1 MSVENFLQGAVGKV
15 GEFYEW
21 LADRLNDDAARAE
34 VLIDLGLPPT
44 LTVGQPFPPHQ
55 IKGINE
61 YRKTISIET
70 EVSAGHAQDLGKV
83 LGLSSSKAA
92 KLVLPEKKLANLR
105 TYRDAKDPS
114 FDDFKKALDDI
125 KEIFNAVVNF
135 IKALDLNLPSFKA
148 LEITHRLI
156 DILAVDYLRL
166 HSLTTVK
173 GRPLGPLIYWFAQ
186 ALGFLEEPLS
196 ATIPHI
202 VWNRFATIWK
212 GRKDRA
218 WLLDTEEQART
229 LSDNVFIP
237 LAAGL
242 VILEF
247 FGLTS
252 STSREGDGDLST
264 LAIEPLYGWEPAPGS
279 ATPLLDRISER
290 TLSLRFNWMER
301 SPTDPKKA
309 VDKNGTLTLLFVPKI
324 HGGPGLMV
332 SFEFGASINVPL
344 SKDWRF
350 KVTPTVTAADLFFH
364 LNDFSKSSVGGP
376 GQPSIKL
383 GFEGGSAEAPLYRIG
398 KEDGSHLQF
407 GRFETEFELSPSVA
421 GVRALSR
428 ESELALILDKS
439 GNGFL
444 SQILPGEK
452 KIPLNLGLGWST
464 ERGFFLEG
472 GKGNVLKQTNPP
484 APSSS
489 PRFVERSGALRS
501 RDVDIDAESDADLN
515 RITPVGKTFGPVR
528 IQFLSLGLSPQT
540 DNGKAK
546 LTLAA
551 TVAVDVTLGPVT
563 ASFDKMGLLVSA
575 DFSKPDANLTFFDL
589 DFGFQPPKAIGL
601 DIDGKVVHGGGFL
614 DLDREH
620 DQYAGALHLEIEGF
634 ASLSAL
640 GLLNTKIPGG
650 GFSLLVIITADD
662 FKPIPIGFGFM
673 LTKIGGLLGIH
684 RTVNE
689 DAVQAGVRANTL
701 NAVLAPKDLIRNA
714 PQYLS
719 VIRGFFPVA
728 KDHYLFGVIAQITWG
743 SPPLITINLAMIVE
757 LGVRTRFLIM
767 GQVVAVLPKKDLDL
781 VRLQMNIFGG
791 VDFDQKRAFLD
802 AVLFDSRLVDRFVI
816 TGEMRMRLSWGNQPF
831 FALSVGGLHPAF
843 VPPPGLE
850 RMQRAAIVFADSDN
864 LKIRC
869 DSYFAI
875 TSNTVQFGAH
885 AELFAKKSKFSISGQ
900 AGYDVLIQFD
910 PFHFVASLYAS
921 LQLKAGST
929 NLFKVSFAGELSG
942 PRPLNVKGKATFE
955 IWWVDFTVS
964 FNVTLVS
971 GEKPQLPAPVDVGA
985 LLRTALAD
993 PASWNAVLP
1002 GTSERLVSFRERP
1015 DGAVRIHPLSTLTV
1029 KQSVVPL
1036 NTPIAR
1042 FGNSRLVGGTQEYR
1056 IQQIRVGGATVTPA
1070 AKDLVRDHFAPAQF
1084 RDLTDDQKL
1093 SSPSFESLPAGVRVG
1108 GEAVDCGTPVSA
1120 PADFEDIVI
1129 PSPPEVPRATTTLQ
1143 FTVAN
1148 RFSEWSAVGM
1158 SDASRLGAIRYHAA
1172 TIPSKSVPKA
1182 FTVKSKVD
1190 LSDLAGATTFA
1201 SRLEAAD
1208 ALKKLNKADAANFQI
1223 VGKR

>member
-1 MSVENFLQGAVGKV
+1 MSAENFLQSVVGKV

-44 LTVGQPFPPHQ
+44 ITVGQTLPQHQ
-55 IKGINE
+55 IKGINA

-92 KLVLPEKKLANLR
+92 KLVLPEKHLANIR
-105 TYRDAKDPS
+105 AYRDAKDPS
-114 FDDFKKALDDI
+114 FDDFKKALGDI
-125 KEIFNAVVNF
+125 KEVFTTLTNF
-135 IKALDLNLPSFKA
+135 VKALDVEGIHNIPELV
-148 LEITHRLI
+148 HRLI
-156 DILAVDYLRL
+156 DILMVDYLRL
-166 HSLTTVK
+166 HFV
-173 GRPLGPLIYWFAQ
+173 PYGPLIYWSAQ
-186 ALGFLEEPLS
+186 PLGFLREPLT
-196 ATIPHI
+196 ATIPHM
-202 VWNRFATIWK
+202 VWNRFVTIFK
-212 GRKDRA
+212 GRGY
-218 WLLDTEEQART
+218 LLDDEKQART
-229 LSDNVFIP
+229 FSDNVFIP

-247 FGLTS
+247 NGLTS
-252 STSREGDGDLST
+252 STSRKDDGDLST

-279 ATPLLDRISER
+279 ATPLLDKISER
-290 TLSLRFNWMER
+290 TLSLRFNWKER
-301 SPTDPKKA
+301 SPTDTKKA
-309 VDKNGTLTLLFVPKI
+309 IDKNGTLTLLFVPKI

-332 SFEFGASINVPL
+332 SFEFGASINIAL
-344 SKDWRF
+344 NKDWRF
-350 KVTPTVTAADLFFH
+350 KVTPSVPAANFFFH
-364 LNDFSKSSVGGP
+364 LEEFSKSSVGGP
-376 GQPSIKL
+376 GQPSLKF
-383 GFEGGSAEAPLYRIG
+383 GFEGGSAEAPLYRLG

-407 GRFETEFELSPSVA
+407 GKFEAEFEWSPAVA
-421 GVRALSR
+421 GVRAISR
-428 ESELALILDKS
+428 ESELVLNLDKS

-464 ERGFFLEG
+464 ERGLFLEG
-472 GKGNVLKQTNPP
+472 GKGNVIKQTNPSP
-484 APSSS
+484 PPSPS
-489 PRFVERSGALRS
+489 PRLVAGSRALGS
-501 RDVDIDAESDADLN
+501 RDVDAGNDNDADLN

-528 IQFLSLGLSPQT
+528 IQFLSLGLSPQSE
-540 DNGKAK
+540 NGNAK

-551 TVAVDVTLGPVT
+551 TLAADVQLGPVT
-563 ASFDKMGLLVSA
+563 ASFDKMGFAVSA
-575 DFSKPDANLTFFDL
+575 DFAKPDANLTFFDL
-589 DFGFQPPKAIGL
+589 DLSFQPPKAIGL
-601 DIDGKVVHGGGFL
+601 DIDAKVVHGGGFL

-620 DQYAGALHLEIEGF
+620 SQYAGALHLEIEGF

-640 GLLNTKIPGG
+640 GLLNTNIPGG
-650 GFSLLVIITADD
+650 GFSLLVIITADG

-673 LTKIGGLLGIH
+673 LTGIGGLLGIH

-719 VIRGFFPVA
+719 VIRNFFPVA
-728 KDHYLFGVIAQITWG
+728 RDHYLFGLVAQITWG
-743 SPPLITINLAMIVE
+743 TPPLLTINLALILE

-767 GQVVAVLPKKDLDL
+767 GQLLAILPKKDLDL
-781 VRLQMNIFGG
+781 VRLRINIFGG

-802 AVLFDSRLVDRFVI
+802 AVLFDSRVVDRFVI

-955 IWWVDFTVS
+955 IWWMDFTVS

-971 GEKPQLPAPVDVGA
+971 GEKPPLPAPVDVGA

-993 PASWNAVLP
+993 AAAWNAVIP
-1002 GTSERLVSFRERP
+1002 RTAERLVSLREGAA
-1015 DGAVRIHPLSTLTV
+1015 GAVRIHPLSTLTV

-1036 NTPIAR
+1036 NTPISR
-1042 FGNSRLVGGTQEYR
+1042 FGNTRPVGGTQEFR
-1056 IQQIRVGGATVTPA
+1056 IQQVLVGGAALTPTA
-1070 AKDLVRDHFAPAQF
+1070 ADLVRDQFAPAQF

-1093 SSPSFESLPAGVRVG
+1093 SSPSFELLPAGVSVG
-1108 GEAVDCGTPVSA
+1108 SQAVDCGPPVPA
-1120 PADFEDIVI
+1120 AADFEDIVI
-1129 PSPPEVPRATTTLQ
+1129 PSPPEEPRTSTTIR
-1143 FTVAN
+1143 FDVAQ
-1148 RFSEWSAVGM
+1148 RFAEWSAVGM
-1158 SDASRLGAIRYHAA
+1158 SNTSRLGAIRYRAEM
-1172 TIPSKSVPKA
+1172 IPSRSVPKT

-1190 LSDLAGATTFA
+1190 LSNLAGTMTFVT
-1201 SRLEAAD
+1201 RLEADD
-1208 ALKKLNKADAANFQI
+1208 ALRTLNKEEAANFQ
-1223 VGKR
+1223 VVAKR

>member
-1 MSVENFLQGAVGKV
+1 MSAENFLQTVVGKV

-34 VLIDLGLPPT
+34 VLIDLGLPPNIP
-44 LTVGQPFPPHQ
+44 VGQPFPQHQ

-61 YRKTISIET
+61 YRKTISVET
-70 EVSAGHAQDLGKV
+70 EVSTAHAQDLGKV

-92 KLVLPEKKLANLR
+92 KLVLPEKNLANIR
-105 TYRDAKDPS
+105 AYRDAKDPS
-114 FDDFKKALDDI
+114 FDDFKKALGDI
-125 KEIFNAVVNF
+125 KEVFTTLTNF
-135 IKALDLNLPSFKA
+135 VKALDAEGIHSIPELV
-148 LEITHRLI
+148 HRLI
-156 DILAVDYLRL
+156 DILMVDYLRL
-166 HSLTTVK
+166 HYPMV
-173 GRPLGPLIYWFAQ
+173 YWSAQ
-186 ALGFLEEPLS
+186 PLGFLEEPLT
-196 ATIPHI
+196 ATIPHV
-202 VWNRFATIWK
+202 VWNRLVTVFK
-212 GRKDRA
+212 GHGY
-218 WLLDTEEQART
+218 LLDDEQQART
-229 LSDNVFIP
+229 FSDNVFIP
-237 LAAGL
+237 LAATL

-247 FGLTS
+247 KGLTS
-252 STSREGDGDLST
+252 STSREDDGDLST

-279 ATPLLDRISER
+279 ATPLLDKISER
-290 TLSLRFNWMER
+290 TFSLRFNWKER
-301 SPTDPKKA
+301 DPADPKKA
-309 VDKNGTLTLLFVPKI
+309 LDKNGTVTLLFVPKI

-344 SKDWRF
+344 NKDWRF
-350 KVTPTVTAADLFFH
+350 KVTPSVTAGDLFFH
-364 LNDFSKSSVGGP
+364 LDEFSKSSAGGP

-383 GFEGGSAEAPLYRIG
+383 GFEGGSAEAPLYRFG

-407 GRFETEFELSPSVA
+407 GKFEAEFELAPPVA
-421 GVRALSR
+421 GLRALSR
-428 ESELALILDKS
+428 ESELVLDLDKS

-472 GKGNVLKQTNPP
+472 GKGNVITQTNPP
-484 APSSS
+484 PPSALPRLAAPSRVRRA
-489 PRFVERSGALRS
+489 PEADG
-501 RDVDIDAESDADLN
+501 DANNDADLN

-528 IQFLSLGLSPQT
+528 IQFLSLGFTPQSE
-540 DNGKAK
+540 NGNAK

-551 TVAVDVTLGPVT
+551 TLAADVQLGPVT
-563 ASFDKMGLLVSA
+563 ASFDKMGFTISA
-575 DFSKPDANLTFFDL
+575 DFAKPDANLTFLDL
-589 DFGFQPPKAIGL
+589 DLGFQPPKAIGL

-620 DQYAGALHLEIEGF
+620 SQYAGALHLEIEGF

-640 GLLNTKIPGG
+640 GLLNTNIPGG
-650 GFSLLVIITADD
+650 GFSLLVIITADG

-673 LTKIGGLLGIH
+673 LTGIGGLLGIH

-689 DAVQAGVRANTL
+689 EAVQAGVRADTL
-701 NAVLAPKDLIRNA
+701 NAVLAPKDLVRNA

-719 VIRGFFPVA
+719 VIRNLFPVA
-728 KDHYLFGVIAQITWG
+728 RDHYLFGLVAQITWG
-743 SPPLITINLAMIVE
+743 TPPLITINLALILE
-757 LGVRTRFLIM
+757 LGLRTRFLIM
-767 GQVVAVLPKKDLDL
+767 GQVSAVLPKKDLDL
-781 VRLQMNIFGG
+781 VRLRMNIFGG

-869 DSYFAI
+869 ESYFAI
-875 TSNTVQFGAH
+875 TSNTVQFGAR

-910 PFHFVASLYAS
+910 PFHFIASLHAS

-955 IWWVDFTVS
+955 IWWIDFAVS
-964 FNVTLVS
+964 FNATLVS
-971 GEKPQLPAPVDVGA
+971 GEKPPLPAPVDVGA

-993 PASWNAVLP
+993 AAAWNAVMP
-1002 GTSERLVSFRERP
+1002 GTSERLVSLREGP
-1015 DGAVRIHPLSTLTV
+1015 AGAVRIHPLSTLTV

-1036 NTPIAR
+1036 NTSISR
-1042 FGNSRLVGGTQEYR
+1042 FGNTRPVGGTQEFR
-1056 IQQIRVGGATVTPA
+1056 IQQIVVGAATLTPLA
-1070 AKDLVRDHFAPAQF
+1070 GDLVRDHFAPAQF
-1084 RDLTDDQKL
+1084 RDLSDDQKL
-1093 SSPSFESLPAGVRVG
+1093 SCPSFELLPAGVSVG
-1108 GEAVDCGTPVSA
+1108 SNAADCGTPVQA
-1120 PADFEDIVI
+1120 AADFEDIVI
-1129 PSPPEVPRATTTLQ
+1129 PSPPEEPRTTT
-1143 FTVAN
+1143 TVLFDVVK
-1148 RFSEWSAVGM
+1148 RFSEWSAVGI
-1158 SDASRLGAIRYHAA
+1158 SDTARLGAIRYRAPA
-1172 TIPSKSVPKA
+1172 ISSLTEPKT
-1182 FTVKSKVD
+1182 FMVKSKID
-1190 LSDLAGATTFA
+1190 LSNLEGTTTFA
-1201 SRLEAAD
+1201 TRLEAED
-1208 ALKKLNKADAANFQI
+1208 ALKKLNKEDAANFQ
-1223 VGKR
+1223 VVARR

>member
-1 MSVENFLQGAVGKV
+1 MSAENILQTVVGKV

-44 LTVGQPFPPHQ
+44 ITVGQPFPQHQ

-70 EVSAGHAQDLGKV
+70 EVSAGQAQDLGKV

-92 KLVLPEKKLANLR
+92 KLVLPEKNLANIR
-105 TYRDAKDPS
+105 TYRDAEDPS
-114 FDDFKKALDDI
+114 FDDFKKALGDI
-125 KEIFNAVVNF
+125 KDVFNALLNF
-135 IKALDLNLPSFKA
+135 IKALDVNLPSFKA
-148 LEITHRLI
+148 LEIAHRLI
-156 DILAVDYLRL
+156 DILMVDYLRL
-166 HSLTTVK
+166 HFV
-173 GRPLGPLIYWFAQ
+173 PYGPLIYWSAQ
-186 ALGFLEEPLS
+186 PLGFLEEPLT
-196 ATIPHI
+196 ATIPHV
-202 VWNRFATIWK
+202 VWNRFVTIF
-212 GRKDRA
+212 RKRG
-218 WLLDTEEQART
+218 WLLDDEEQART
-229 LSDNVFIP
+229 FSDNVFIP

-247 FGLTS
+247 NGLTS
-252 STSREGDGDLST
+252 STSREDDGDLST

-279 ATPLLDRISER
+279 ATPLLDKMSER
-290 TLSLRFNWMER
+290 TLSLRFNWKER
-301 SPTDPKKA
+301 DPTDPKKA
-309 VDKNGTLTLLFVPKI
+309 IDKNGTLTLLFVPKI

-332 SFEFGASINVPL
+332 SFEFGASINVPIN
-344 SKDWRF
+344 KDWRF
-350 KVTPTVTAADLFFH
+350 KVTPSVTAADLFFH
-364 LNDFSKSSVGGP
+364 LDEFSKSSVGGP
-376 GQPSIKL
+376 GQPSIKF
-383 GFEGGSAEAPLYRIG
+383 GFEGGSAEAPLYRLG

-407 GRFETEFELSPSVA
+407 GKFETEFELSPAVA
-421 GVRALSR
+421 GVRARAR
-428 ESELALILDKS
+428 ESELVLILDKS

-484 APSSS
+484 PPPSSS
-489 PRFVERSGALRS
+489 PRLAAGSRALAS
-501 RDVDIDAESDADLN
+501 RDVATGDDNDADLN
-515 RITPVGKTFGPVR
+515 RITPVGKTFGPVH
-528 IQFLSLGLSPQT
+528 IQFLSLALSPQT

-546 LTLAA
+546 LTFAA
-551 TVAVDVTLGPVT
+551 TVAADVTLGPVT
-563 ASFDKMGLLVSA
+563 ASFDKMGLAVSA
-575 DFSKPDANLTFFDL
+575 DFAKPDGNLTFFDV
-589 DFGFQPPKAIGL
+589 DFGFQPPMAIGL

-640 GLLNTKIPGG
+640 GLLNTNIPGG
-650 GFSLLVIITADD
+650 GFSLLVIITADG

-673 LTKIGGLLGIH
+673 LTGIGGLLGIH

-719 VIRGFFPVA
+719 VIRNFFPVA
-728 KDHYLFGVIAQITWG
+728 QDHYLFGLVAQITWG
-743 SPPLITINLAMIVE
+743 TPPLITINLALILE

-767 GQVVAVLPKKDLDL
+767 GQVLAVLPKKDLDL

-843 VPPPGLE
+843 IPPPGLE
-850 RMQRAAIVFADSDN
+850 RMQRAAIVFADSND

-955 IWWVDFTVS
+955 ICWVDFSVS
-964 FNVTLVS
+964 FTVTLVS
-971 GEKPQLPAPVDVGA
+971 GEKPPLPAPVDVGA

-993 PASWNAVLP
+993 AAAWNAVMP
-1002 GTSERLVSFRERP
+1002 GTGERLVSLREGP
-1015 DGAVRIHPLSTLTV
+1015 AGAVRIHPLSTLTV
-1029 KQSVVPL
+1029 KQNVVPL
-1036 NTPIAR
+1036 NTPISR
-1042 FGNSRLVGGTQEYR
+1042 FGNTRPVGGTQEFR
-1056 IQQIRVGGATVTPA
+1056 IRQITVGSAALTPA
-1070 AKDLVRDHFAPAQF
+1070 ADDLVRDHFAPAQF

-1093 SSPSFESLPAGVRVG
+1093 SSPSFELLPAGVRVG
-1108 GEAVDCGTPVSA
+1108 SQAVDCGIPVSA
-1120 PADFEDIVI
+1120 AADFEDIVI
-1129 PSPPEVPRATTTLQ
+1129 PSPPEAPRTTATIPVN
-1143 FTVAN
+1143 VAN
-1148 RFSEWSAVGM
+1148 RFSEWSAVGI
-1158 SDASRLGAIRYHAA
+1158 SDASRLGAIRYRGS
-1172 TIPSKSVPKA
+1172 TIPSKSVPRT
-1182 FTVKSKVD
+1182 FTVRSKVD
-1190 LSDLAGATTFA
+1190 LSNLEGTTTFA
-1201 SRLEAAD
+1201 TRLEAAD
-1208 ALKKLNKADAANFQI
+1208 ALKKLNKKDAANFQ
-1223 VGKR
+1223 VLAKR

>member
-1 MSVENFLQGAVGKV
+1 MSAEDILQTVVGKV

-34 VLIDLGLPPT
+34 VLIDLGLPPNIP
-44 LTVGQPFPPHQ
+44 VGQPFPQHR

-61 YRKTISIET
+61 YRKTISVET
-70 EVSAGHAQDLGKV
+70 EVSTAHAQDLGKV

-92 KLVLPEKKLANLR
+92 KLVLPEKNLADIR
-105 TYRDAKDPS
+105 AYRDAKDPS
-114 FDDFKKALDDI
+114 FDDFKKALGDI
-125 KEIFNAVVNF
+125 KEVFTALTNF
-135 IKALDLNLPSFKA
+135 VKALDVEGIHNIPELV
-148 LEITHRLI
+148 HRLI
-156 DILAVDYLRL
+156 DILMVDYLRL
-166 HSLTTVK
+166 HFV
-173 GRPLGPLIYWFAQ
+173 PYGPLIYWLAQ
-186 ALGFLEEPLS
+186 PLGFLEEPLT
-196 ATIPHI
+196 ATIPHV
-202 VWNRFATIWK
+202 VWNRFVTIF
-212 GRKDRA
+212 RKRG
-218 WLLDTEEQART
+218 WLLDDEEQART
-229 LSDNVFIP
+229 FSDSVFIP
-237 LAAGL
+237 LAAAL

-247 FGLTS
+247 KGLTS
-252 STSREGDGDLST
+252 STSREDDGDLST

-279 ATPLLDRISER
+279 ATPLLDKMSER
-290 TLSLRFNWMER
+290 TLSLRFNWKER

-309 VDKNGTLTLLFVPKI
+309 IDKNGTLTLLFIPKI
-324 HGGPGLMV
+324 HGGPGLLV
-332 SFEFGASINVPL
+332 SFEFGASINVPIN
-344 SKDWRF
+344 KDWRF
-350 KVTPTVTAADLFFH
+350 KVTPSVTSGDLFFH
-364 LNDFSKSSVGGP
+364 LDEFSKSSAGGP
-376 GQPSIKL
+376 GQPSIKF
-383 GFEGGSAEAPLYRIG
+383 GFEGGSAETPLYRLG

-407 GRFETEFELSPSVA
+407 GKFEAEFELSPAVA

-428 ESELALILDKS
+428 ESEVVLNLDKS

-452 KIPLNLGLGWST
+452 QIPLNLGLGWST

-472 GKGNVLKQTNPP
+472 GKGNVIKQTNSPP
-484 APSSS
+484 PLPSS
-489 PRFVERSGALRS
+489 PRLASLSRAPRS
-501 RDVDIDAESDADLN
+501 REVDAAAAADLN
-515 RITPVGKTFGPVR
+515 RITPVGKTFGPAR
-528 IQFLSLGLSPQT
+528 IQFLSLGLKPQSE
-540 DNGKAK
+540 DGNAK

-551 TVAVDVTLGPVT
+551 TLAADVRLGPLT
-563 ASFDKMGLLVSA
+563 ASFDKMGFALTV
-575 DFSKPDANLTFFDL
+575 DFVKPDANLGLFDL

-620 DQYAGALHLEIEGF
+620 SQYAGALHLEIEGF
-634 ASLSAL
+634 AALSAL
-640 GLLNTKIPGG
+640 GLLNTNIPGG
-650 GFSLLVIITADD
+650 GFSLLVIITADG

-673 LTKIGGLLGIH
+673 LIGIGGLLGIH

-701 NAVLAPKDLIRNA
+701 NAVLAPKDLVRNA

-719 VIRGFFPVA
+719 VIRNFFPVA
-728 KDHYLFGVIAQITWG
+728 RDHYLFGLVAQITWG
-743 SPPLITINLAMIVE
+743 TPPLITINLALILE
-757 LGVRTRFLIM
+757 LGVRTRFLIL
-767 GQVVAVLPKKDLDL
+767 GQVLAVLPKKDLAL

-850 RMQRAAIVFADSDN
+850 RMQRAAIVFADSEN

-910 PFHFVASLYAS
+910 PFHFIASLSAS
-921 LQLKAGST
+921 LQLKAGPT

-955 IWWVDFTVS
+955 IWWIDFTVS
-964 FNVTLVS
+964 FNATLVS
-971 GEKPQLPAPVDVGA
+971 GEKPPLPAPVDVGA

-993 PASWNAVLP
+993 AAAWNAVMP
-1002 GTSERLVSFRERP
+1002 GTSERLVSLREGQA
-1015 DGAVRIHPLSTLTV
+1015 GAVRIHPLSTLTV

-1036 NTPIAR
+1036 NTPISR
-1042 FGNSRLVGGTQEYR
+1042 FGNTRPQGGTQEFR
-1056 IQQIRVGGATVTPA
+1056 IQQIKVGNAMLTPLA
-1070 AKDLVRDHFAPAQF
+1070 GDLVRDHFAPAQF

-1093 SSPSFESLPAGVRVG
+1093 SSPSFELLPAGVSVG
-1108 GEAVDCGTPVSA
+1108 SNAVDCGTPVPA
-1120 PADFEDIVI
+1120 AADFEDIVI
-1129 PSPPEVPRATTTLQ
+1129 PSPPEEPRTTT
-1143 FTVAN
+1143 TVRFDLAKL
-1148 RFSEWSAVGM
+1148 FSEWSAVGM
-1158 SDASRLGAIRYHAA
+1158 SDTSRLGAIRYRAA
-1172 TIPSKSVPKA
+1172 AISSLAEPKT

-1190 LSDLAGATTFA
+1190 LSNFEGTTTFA
-1201 SRLEAAD
+1201 THLEAED
-1208 ALKKLNKADAANFQI
+1208 ALKKMNKEDAANFQ
-1223 VGKR
+1223 VVAKR

>member
-1 MSVENFLQGAVGKV
+1 MSAENILQTVVGKV

-34 VLIDLGLPPT
+34 VLIDLGLPPNIS
-44 LTVGQPFPPHQ
+44 VGQPFPQHQ

-92 KLVLPEKKLANLR
+92 KLVLPEKNLANIR
-105 TYRDAKDPS
+105 AYRDAKDPS
-114 FDDFKKALDDI
+114 FDDFKKALVDI
-125 KEIFNAVVNF
+125 KELFTTLANF
-135 IKALDLNLPSFKA
+135 VKALDVEGIHNIPELV
-148 LEITHRLI
+148 HRLI
-156 DILAVDYLRL
+156 DILMVDYLRL
-166 HSLTTVK
+166 HFV
-173 GRPLGPLIYWFAQ
+173 PYGPLIYWSAQ
-186 ALGFLEEPLS
+186 LLGFLEEPLT
-196 ATIPHI
+196 ATIPHV
-202 VWNRFATIWK
+202 VWSRLVTIF
-212 GRKDRA
+212 RKRG
-218 WLLDTEEQART
+218 WQLDDEEHART
-229 LSDNVFIP
+229 FSDSVFIP
-237 LAAGL
+237 LAAVL
-242 VILEF
+242 VFLEF
-247 FGLTS
+247 LGKTS
-252 STSREGDGDLST
+252 STSRKDDGDLST

-279 ATPLLDRISER
+279 ATPLLDKMSER
-290 TLSLRFNWMER
+290 TLSLRFNWTER
-301 SPTDPKKA
+301 DPADPKKA
-309 VDKNGTLTLLFVPKI
+309 IDKNGTLTLLFVPKI
-324 HGGPGLMV
+324 HGGPGLLV
-332 SFEFGASINVPL
+332 SFEFGASINVPIN
-344 SKDWRF
+344 KDWRF
-350 KVTPTVTAADLFFH
+350 KVTPSVTAGDLFFH
-364 LNDFSKSSVGGP
+364 LDEFSKSSVGGP
-376 GQPSIKL
+376 GQPSIKF
-383 GFEGGSAEAPLYRIG
+383 GFEGGSAETPLYRLG
-398 KEDGSHLQF
+398 KEDSSHVQF
-407 GRFETEFELSPSVA
+407 GKFEAEFELSPAVA
-421 GVRALSR
+421 GVRALLR
-428 ESELALILDKS
+428 ESELVLNLDKS

-472 GKGNVLKQTNPP
+472 GKGNVIKQTNPP
-484 APSSS
+484 PPPPPSS
-489 PRFVERSGALRS
+489 PRLVAGSRTLRS
-501 RDVDIDAESDADLN
+501 RDVDTGNDNDADLN
-515 RITPVGKTFGPVR
+515 RITPVGKTFGPAR
-528 IQFLSLGLSPQT
+528 IQFLSIGLRPQS
-540 DNGKAK
+540 DNGQAK

-551 TVAVDVTLGPVT
+551 TLAADVQLGPVT
-563 ASFDKMGLLVSA
+563 ASFDKMGFTLTA
-575 DFSKPDANLTFFDL
+575 DFVKPDANLSLFDL

-601 DIDGKVVHGGGFL
+601 DIDAKVVHGGGFL

-620 DQYAGALHLEIEGF
+620 SQYAGALHLEIEGV

-640 GLLNTKIPGG
+640 GLLNTNIPGG
-650 GFSLLVIITADD
+650 GFSLLVIITADG

-673 LTKIGGLLGIH
+673 LAGIGGLLGIH

-689 DAVQAGVRANTL
+689 EAVQAGVRANTL
-701 NAVLAPKDLIRNA
+701 NAVLAPKDLVRNA

-719 VIRGFFPVA
+719 VIRNFFPVA
-728 KDHYLFGVIAQITWG
+728 RDHYLFGLVAQITWG
-743 SPPLITINLAMIVE
+743 TPPLITINLALILE

-767 GQVVAVLPKKDLDL
+767 GQLLAILPKKDLDL

-802 AVLFDSRLVDRFVI
+802 AVLFDSRLLDRFVI
-816 TGEMRMRLSWGNQPF
+816 TGEMRMRLSWGDQPF

-885 AELFAKKSKFSISGQ
+885 AELFAKKSKFSISGH

-955 IWWVDFTVS
+955 ICWVDFSVS

-971 GEKPQLPAPVDVGA
+971 GEKPPLPAPVDVGA

-993 PASWNAVLP
+993 AAAWNAVIP
-1002 GTSERLVSFRERP
+1002 GTAERLVSLREGAA
-1015 DGAVRIHPLSTLTV
+1015 GAVRIHPLSALTV

-1036 NTPIAR
+1036 NTPISR
-1042 FGNSRLVGGTQEYR
+1042 FGNTRPVGGTQEFR
-1056 IQQIRVGGATVTPA
+1056 IQQVTVGGAALTPTA
-1070 AKDLVRDHFAPAQF
+1070 ADLVRDQFAPAQF

-1093 SSPSFESLPAGVRVG
+1093 SSPSFELLPAGISVG
-1108 GEAVDCGTPVSA
+1108 SQAVDCGQPVSA
-1120 PADFEDIVI
+1120 AADFEDIVI
-1129 PSPPEVPRATTTLQ
+1129 PSPPEEPRPITTIRFNVATM
-1143 FTVAN
+1143 
-1148 RFSEWSAVGM
+1148 FSEWSAVGM
-1158 SDASRLGAIRYHAA
+1158 SDSSRLGAIRYRAEM
-1172 TIPSKSVPKA
+1172 IPSRSVPKT

-1190 LSDLAGATTFA
+1190 LSNLAGTTTFVT
-1201 SRLEAAD
+1201 RLEADD
-1208 ALKKLNKADAANFQI
+1208 ALRTLNKEDAAHFQ
-1223 VGKR
+1223 VVAKR

>member
-1 MSVENFLQGAVGKV
+1 MSAENILQTVVGKV

-34 VLIDLGLPPT
+34 VLIDLGLPPNIS
-44 LTVGQPFPPHQ
+44 VGQPFPQHQ

-92 KLVLPEKKLANLR
+92 KLVLPEKNLANIR
-105 TYRDAKDPS
+105 AYRDAKDPS
-114 FDDFKKALDDI
+114 FDDFKKALGDI
-125 KEIFNAVVNF
+125 KEVFTTLTNF
-135 IKALDLNLPSFKA
+135 VKALDVEGIHNIPELV
-148 LEITHRLI
+148 HRLI
-156 DILAVDYLRL
+156 DILMVDYLRL
-166 HSLTTVK
+166 HFV
-173 GRPLGPLIYWFAQ
+173 PYGPLIYWSAQ
-186 ALGFLEEPLS
+186 PLGFLEEPLT
-196 ATIPHI
+196 ATIPHV
-202 VWNRFATIWK
+202 VWSRLVTIF
-212 GRKDRA
+212 RKRG
-218 WLLDTEEQART
+218 WQLDDEEQART
-229 LSDNVFIP
+229 FSDNVFIP
-237 LAAGL
+237 LAATL

-247 FGLTS
+247 LGKTS
-252 STSREGDGDLST
+252 STSRKDDGDLST

-279 ATPLLDRISER
+279 ATPLLDKMSER
-290 TLSLRFNWMER
+290 TLSLRFNWKER
-301 SPTDPKKA
+301 DPADPKKA
-309 VDKNGTLTLLFVPKI
+309 IDKNGTLTLLFVPKI
-324 HGGPGLMV
+324 HGGPGLLV
-332 SFEFGASINVPL
+332 SFEFGASINVPI

-350 KVTPTVTAADLFFH
+350 KVTPSVTAGDLFFH
-364 LNDFSKSSVGGP
+364 LDEFSKSSVGGP
-376 GQPSIKL
+376 GQPSIKF
-383 GFEGGSAEAPLYRIG
+383 GFEGGSAEAPLYRLG
-398 KEDGSHLQF
+398 KEDGSHVQF
-407 GRFETEFELSPSVA
+407 GKFEAEFELSPAVA
-421 GVRALSR
+421 GVRALLR
-428 ESELALILDKS
+428 ESELVLNLDKS

-472 GKGNVLKQTNPP
+472 GKGNVIKQTNPP
-484 APSSS
+484 PPPPPSS
-489 PRFVERSGALRS
+489 PRLVAGSRTLRS
-501 RDVDIDAESDADLN
+501 RDVDTGNDNDADLN
-515 RITPVGKTFGPVR
+515 RITPVGKTFGPAR
-528 IQFLSLGLSPQT
+528 IQFLSIGLRPQS
-540 DNGKAK
+540 DNGQAK

-551 TVAVDVTLGPVT
+551 TLAADVQLGPVT
-563 ASFDKMGLLVSA
+563 ASFDKMGFTLTA
-575 DFSKPDANLTFFDL
+575 DFVKPDANLSLFDL

-601 DIDGKVVHGGGFL
+601 DIDAKVVHGGGFL

-620 DQYAGALHLEIEGF
+620 SQYAGALHLEIEGV

-640 GLLNTKIPGG
+640 GLLNTNIPGG
-650 GFSLLVIITADD
+650 GFSLLVIITADG

-673 LTKIGGLLGIH
+673 LAGIGGLLGIH

-689 DAVQAGVRANTL
+689 EAVQAGVRANTL
-701 NAVLAPKDLIRNA
+701 NAVLAPKDLVRNA

-719 VIRGFFPVA
+719 VIRNFFPVA
-728 KDHYLFGVIAQITWG
+728 RDHYLFGLVAQITWG
-743 SPPLITINLAMIVE
+743 TPPLITINLALILE

-767 GQVVAVLPKKDLDL
+767 GQLLAILPKKDVDL

-802 AVLFDSRLVDRFVI
+802 AVLFDSRLLDRFVI
-816 TGEMRMRLSWGNQPF
+816 TGEMRMRLSWGDQPF

-885 AELFAKKSKFSISGQ
+885 AELFAKKSKFSISGH

-955 IWWVDFTVS
+955 ICWVDFSVS

-971 GEKPQLPAPVDVGA
+971 GEKPPLPAPVDVGA

-993 PASWNAVLP
+993 AAAWNAVIP
-1002 GTSERLVSFRERP
+1002 GTAERLVSLREGAA
-1015 DGAVRIHPLSTLTV
+1015 GAVRIHPLSALTV

-1036 NTPIAR
+1036 NTPISR
-1042 FGNSRLVGGTQEYR
+1042 FGNTRPVGGTQEFR
-1056 IQQIRVGGATVTPA
+1056 IQQVTVGGAALTPTA
-1070 AKDLVRDHFAPAQF
+1070 ADLVRDQFAPAQF

-1093 SSPSFESLPAGVRVG
+1093 SSPSFELLPAGISVG
-1108 GEAVDCGTPVSA
+1108 SQAVDCGQPVSA
-1120 PADFEDIVI
+1120 AADFEDIVI
-1129 PSPPEVPRATTTLQ
+1129 PSPPEEPRPITTIRFNVATM
-1143 FTVAN
+1143 
-1148 RFSEWSAVGM
+1148 FSEWSAVGM
-1158 SDASRLGAIRYHAA
+1158 SDTSRLGAIRYRAEM
-1172 TIPSKSVPKA
+1172 IPSRSVPKT

-1190 LSDLAGATTFA
+1190 LSNLAGTTTFVT
-1201 SRLEAAD
+1201 RLEADD
-1208 ALKKLNKADAANFQI
+1208 ALRTLNKEDAAHFQ
-1223 VGKR
+1223 VVAKR